1 MPKLTS
7 GNCARRR
14 GSAATTLFEAVT
26 SEEVEVFCTDR
37 NTPLI
42 PLTEALW
49 VRGSYPF
56 TTVATSLIRS
66 PEFPAVQG
74 FTVPVPAL
82 RLPDVT
88 LVVVLPGVMGVVAAV
103 PPVAGGAIGRKA
115 IEDGWEM
122 SPRTATCAWRVGW

>member
-1 MPKLTS
+1 MPKVTS
-7 GNCARRR
+7 GNCVRSR

-26 SEEVEVFCTDR
+26 SEEVELFCTDR

-42 PLTEALW
+42 PLTVALM
-49 VRGSYPF
+49 VRGSYPL

-66 PEFPAVQG
+66 TEFPAVQG
-74 FTVPVPAL
+74 LTVPVPAL

-88 LVVVLPGVMGVVAAV
+88 LVVVLPGVMVVVAAV

-115 IEDGWEM
+115 IDDGW
-122 SPRTATCAWRVGW
+122 